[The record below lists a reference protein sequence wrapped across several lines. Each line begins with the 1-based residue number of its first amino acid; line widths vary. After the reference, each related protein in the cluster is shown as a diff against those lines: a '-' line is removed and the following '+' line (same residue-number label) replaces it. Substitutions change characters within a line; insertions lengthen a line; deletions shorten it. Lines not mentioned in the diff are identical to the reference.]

1 MGMKVLWMVLAAGL
15 LSLAVFLGLQK
26 WEIYRRQTPRP
37 LPEGIS
43 LPYPR
48 KREPLDYNTYIMKG
62 REKLFY
68 VVLAA
73 VLIFGAAY
81 IFYRS
86 IWLSL
91 LLTPLSLYYP
101 KIKIRE
107 LIARRKNELTLQFK
121 EALYCLASSLSAGKS
136 VELAFKDVLQDM
148 ALLYPDPHTYILQEI
163 EEIVRKIE
171 MNETVEEALTD
182 FAKRSHL
189 EDVVNFADIFVTA
202 KRSGGNMVEIIR
214 NTSVIIGDKLRI
226 KEEINTLLAARKFE
240 QKVLHWM
247 PVVLLLLLSWS
258 VGDYMKPVFETVQGH
273 IVMTVALILLGAASF
288 ISKKVMKIE
297 V

>member
-1 MGMKVLWMVLAAGL
+1 MKVLWMVLAAGL

-26 WEIYRRQTPRP
+26 WEIYHRQKLNP
-37 LPEGIS
+37 LPEGIFP
-43 LPYPR
+43 LYPR
-48 KREPLDYNTYIMKG
+48 KREPLDYDIYIMKG
-62 REKLFY
+62 REKLLY
-68 VVLAA
+68 MVLAA
-73 VLIFGAAY
+73 VLIFGVAH

-148 ALLYPDPHTYILQEI
+148 ALLYPDPDTYILQEI

-247 PVVLLLLLSWS
+247 PVVLILLLSWS
-258 VGDYMKPVFETVQGH
+258 VGDYMRPVFETVQGH